1 MIAFPFHWD
10 SKAYGSDQVF
20 VGPNGTSSL
29 QMNFYT
35 TPFEKGW
42 GREERVR
49 RGTTKVCVL
58 HKLKLLAKDT
68 QLPFISMYRV

>member
-35 TPFEKGW
+35 KPYEKGW

-49 RGTTKVCVL
+49 RGTTKIVCT
-58 HKLKLLAKDT
+58 AQT
-68 QLPFISMYRV
+68 QTAGKRHPTAIHLSV

>member
-35 TPFEKGW
+35 TPFKKKVGQ
-42 GREERVR
+42 
-49 RGTTKVCVL
+49 RGE
-58 HKLKLLAKDT
+58 
-68 QLPFISMYRV
+68 SS